1 MEFSESTERKIKYCI
16 LDVQKAIQN
25 SMYIDEDKSWKFSF
39 ENNKKIFIRLS
50 ENLFFW
56 DVFKEFQDRL
66 SEIGISS
73 EVCFPENPSDKSVVV
88 WKKEQ

>member
-16 LDVQKAIQN
+16 LDVKKAIQN

-66 SEIGISS
+66 SEIGILS

-88 WKKEQ
+88 WKKE